1 MARSSRPEGGGS
13 SASEAYPD
21 RCNGANRKSN
31 RKGWVRVSQ
40 YEVIGIVLGVIIF
53 GVILLAGLLVGKREH
68 A

>member
-1 MARSSRPEGGGS
+1 M
-13 SASEAYPD
+13 
-21 RCNGANRKSN
+21 
-31 RKGWVRVSQ
+31 RVSQ